1 MAIVKRADRQHYMNT
16 GTAQDPVWSRI
27 GEGFTEFAE
36 SKNAVSYQRRY
47 IHEYTKRTDVTGYA
61 PVIDYEFEVYTANP
75 VIERLRRIADA
86 ELVGEDAKVDILTV
100 DLFDEG
106 SIPGQYRAYRRQY
119 SVIPDESGRGTD
131 ALVYTGTM
139 KGVGDIE
146 EGTFVPSSGVWTG
159 HGQSQMLQ

>member
-1 MAIVKRADRQHYMNT
+1 M
-16 GTAQDPVWSRI
+16 
-27 GEGFTEFAE
+27 
-36 SKNAVSYQRRY
+36 SYQRRY

-106 SIPGQYRAYRRQY
+106 SIPGQYRAYRRQ
-119 SVIPDESGRGTD
+119 
-131 ALVYTGTM
+131 
-139 KGVGDIE
+139 
-146 EGTFVPSSGVWTG
+146 
-159 HGQSQMLQ
+159 